1 MAAGRKAS
9 PKGAQAQGPLA
20 GPCSMSATSR
30 RTRRPIA
37 SIFDQT
43 AAAQDG
49 SLTLGRVGAHR
60 GCAMSK
66 TDEFWLYAREAILS
80 ASYAKTDE
88 ERLGLLDLGQTWTQA
103 ALLER
108 GSAVGRDSRK
118 PSLEL

>member
-1 MAAGRKAS
+1 
-9 PKGAQAQGPLA
+9 
-20 GPCSMSATSR
+20 
-30 RTRRPIA
+30 
-37 SIFDQT
+37 
-43 AAAQDG
+43 
-49 SLTLGRVGAHR
+49 
-60 GCAMSK
+60 MSK